1 MPIDFKKAAKWYEL
15 SAEQG
20 VTKAQF
26 NLAVMLEHGEGISV
40 NKKMAFKW
48 YSIAASQRDAQAMT
62 NLGVLY
68 AMGDGVQQDYI
79 EAYKWGNLGGA
90 NGNENGAKLRDL
102 LEKKMTI
109 KQVEEAQERSRE
121 CIKRMYKKC

>member
-1 MPIDFKKAAKWYEL
+1 
-15 SAEQG
+15 
-20 VTKAQF
+20 
-26 NLAVMLEHGEGISV
+26 MLEHGEGISV

-62 NLGVLY
+62 NLGILY
-68 AMGDGVQQDYI
+68 AMGDGVQEDYI

-109 KQVEEAQERSRE
+109 KQVEEAQDRSRE
-121 CIKRMYKKC
+121 CIKRMYKEC